1 MGRPQVRHGAHMYS
15 CRLAIGQDGC
25 GRVTLDGSDQGL
37 AAGQSVVFYDGLACL
52 GSAVILPQV

>member
-1 MGRPQVRHGAHMYS
+1 MYS

-25 GRVTLDGSDQGL
+25 GRVTLDESDQGL